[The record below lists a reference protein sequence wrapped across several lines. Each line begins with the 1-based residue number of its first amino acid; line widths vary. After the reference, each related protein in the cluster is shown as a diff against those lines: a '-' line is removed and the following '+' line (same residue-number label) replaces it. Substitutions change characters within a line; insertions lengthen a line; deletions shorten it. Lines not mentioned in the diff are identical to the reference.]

1 MPATLPAAGLD
12 GGWFG
17 WEADVRRKHMP
28 RRLVKFTFI
37 GAVLMLVLTACGGPD
52 EGGGSGGGGG
62 GAQGTGPITFVAGK
76 DTSGKYPAV
85 IKKWNAAHADQQV
98 KLLELPEA
106 ADAQRSAFVTNL
118 QAKSDTYDVMGID
131 VIWTAEFA
139 KSGWLLALDESQF
152 PVNEMLKPAV
162 DTGRFEGKL
171 WAVPYDTNGGL
182 LFYRKDI
189 LDKASKEAPK
199 TFDELKAD
207 CSLAQQ
213 NNMDCYGGQFAK
225 YEGLTVNFAEAVQA
239 AGGELMTDNG
249 TKAALGA
256 PAVQGLTFLADGF
269 KNGTM
274 PKPAITY
281 KEEESRRAFMSG
293 KLLFLR
299 NWPYVYGK
307 AAETDPSN
315 KVKGKVGIAPLPGFT
330 GPGSSS
336 LGGLNF
342 AISAFSKKQAT
353 AVEFV
358 KFATNQENAKE
369 MVGLTGNAPAWP
381 DLYNDSDLVKKFPFL
396 PTLKQ
401 GMDTAKPRPVTPY
414 YQEVTTAIQEDAYA
428 ALQGQ
433 KTPDQ
438 AINDL
443 TQKLNEIGAQG

>member
-1 MPATLPAAGLD
+1 
-12 GGWFG
+12 
-17 WEADVRRKHMP
+17 MP
-28 RRLVKFTFI
+28 RRLGKFGLI
-37 GAVLMLVLTACGGPD
+37 VAVVMLVLTACGGPD
-52 EGGGSGGGGG
+52 EGGGGGG

-85 IKKWNAAHADQQV
+85 IEKWNAAHADQKV
-98 KLLELPEA
+98 SMIELPEA
-106 ADAQRSAFVTNL
+106 ADAQRSQFVTNL
-118 QAKSDTYDVMGID
+118 QAKSDRYDVLGID

-139 KSGWLLALDESQF
+139 KSGWLLELDEGQF

-171 WAVPYDTNGGL
+171 WAIPYDTNGGL

-189 LDKASKEAPK
+189 LDKAGKEAPK
-199 TFDELKAD
+199 TFDELKAL
-207 CSLAQQ
+207 CPVAEQ
-213 NNMDCYGGQFAK
+213 NGMGCYAGQLSK

-256 PAVQGLTFLADGF
+256 QAVQGLSFLADGF
-269 KNGTM
+269 KNGTI
-274 PKPAITY
+274 PKPAITF
-281 KEEESRRAFMSG
+281 KEEEGRRAFMAG
-293 KLLFLR
+293 QLLFLR
-299 NWPYVYGK
+299 NWPYVYGL
-307 AAETDPSN
+307 ASESDPAN
-315 KVKGKVGIAPLPGFT
+315 KVKGKFDIAPLPGFT
-330 GPGSSS
+330 GAGSSS

-342 AISAFSKKQAT
+342 AVSAFSKKQQT
-353 AVEFV
+353 AVEFA

-381 DLYNDSDLVKKFPFL
+381 ALYDDAELVKKFPFL
-396 PTLKQ
+396 PTLKE
-401 GMDTAKPRPVTPY
+401 GMQTAKPRPVTPY

-438 AINDL
+438 AINDM
-443 TQKLNEIGAQG
+443 TTKLNEIGQQG

>member
-17 WEADVRRKHMP
+17 WEADVRREHMP

-52 EGGGSGGGGG
+52 EGGGGGGG

-85 IKKWNAAHADQQV
+85 IEKWNAAHADQKV
-98 KLLELPEA
+98 SMIELPEA
-106 ADAQRSAFVTNL
+106 ADAQRSQFVTNL
-118 QAKSDTYDVMGID
+118 QAKSDRYDVMGID

-139 KSGWLLALDESQF
+139 KSGWLLALDEGQF
-152 PVNEMLKPAV
+152 PVNDMLKPAV

-171 WAVPYDTNGGL
+171 WAIPYDTNGGL

-189 LDKASKEAPK
+189 LDKAGKEAPK

-213 NNMDCYGGQFAK
+213 NNMSCYAGQLSK

-256 PAVQGLTFLADGF
+256 QAIQGLSFLADGF
-269 KNGTM
+269 KQGYI
-274 PKPAITY
+274 PKEAITF
-281 KEEESRRAFMSG
+281 KEEESRRDFMSG

-299 NWPYVYGK
+299 NWPYVYGL
-307 AAETDPSN
+307 AAKSDPAN
-315 KVKGKVGIAPLPGFT
+315 KVMGKVGIAPLPGFT

-342 AISAFSKKQAT
+342 AVSAFSKKQQT
-353 AVEFV
+353 AVEFA
-358 KFATNQENAKE
+358 KFATNEENAKE

-381 DLYNDSDLVKKFPFL
+381 ALYDDQELVQKFPFL
-396 PTLKQ
+396 PTLKE
-401 GMDTAKPRPVTPY
+401 GMQTAKPRPVTPY
-414 YQEVTTAIQEDAYA
+414 YQEVTTAIQTDAYA

-438 AINDL
+438 AITDM
-443 TQKLNEIGAQG
+443 TTKLNEIGAQG

>member
-1 MPATLPAAGLD
+1 
-12 GGWFG
+12 
-17 WEADVRRKHMP
+17 MP
-28 RRLVKFTFI
+28 RRFVKFAFI

-52 EGGGSGGGGG
+52 EGGGGGGG

-85 IKKWNAAHADQQV
+85 IEKWNAAHPDQKVQ
-98 KLLELPEA
+98 LLELPEA

-118 QAKSDTYDVMGID
+118 QAKSDRYDVMGID

-139 KSGWLLALDESQF
+139 KSGWLLELDESQF

-171 WAVPYDTNGGL
+171 WAMPYDTNGGL

-189 LDKASKEAPK
+189 VDKAPA
-199 TFDELKAD
+199 TFDELEAS
-207 CSLAQQ
+207 CSLAKQ
-213 NNMDCYGGQFAK
+213 NNMDCYAGQFAK

-256 PAVQGLTFLADGF
+256 QAVQGLTFMADGF

-274 PKPAITY
+274 PKQAITY

-299 NWPYVYGK
+299 NWPYVYGL
-307 AAETDPSN
+307 AAESDPAN

-330 GPGSSS
+330 GAGSSS

-342 AISAFSKKQAT
+342 AVSAFSKKQQT

-414 YQEVTTAIQEDAYA
+414 YQEVTTAIQEDVYA

-433 KTPDQ
+433 KAPDQ

>member
-1 MPATLPAAGLD
+1 
-12 GGWFG
+12 
-17 WEADVRRKHMP
+17 MP
-28 RRLVKFTFI
+28 RRLGKFAFI

-52 EGGGSGGGGG
+52 EGGGGGG

-85 IKKWNAAHADQQV
+85 IEKWNTAHPDQKV
-98 KLLELPEA
+98 TLLELPAA

-118 QAKSDTYDVMGID
+118 QAKSDRYDVMGID

-171 WAVPYDTNGGL
+171 WAMPYDTNGGL

-189 LDKASKEAPK
+189 LDKAGKEAPK

-213 NNMDCYGGQFAK
+213 NSMDCYAGQFAK

-256 PAVQGLTFLADGF
+256 QAVQGLTFLADGF

-281 KEEESRRAFMSG
+281 MEEESRRAFMSG
-293 KLLFLR
+293 KLLFMR
-299 NWPYVYGK
+299 NWPYVYGLASK
-307 AAETDPSN
+307 ADPAN
-315 KVKGKVGIAPLPGFT
+315 KVKGKFDVVPLPGFT
-330 GPGSSS
+330 GAGSSS
-336 LGGLNF
+336 LGGLNL
-342 AISAFSKKQAT
+342 AVSAFSKKQKS
-353 AVEFV
+353 AVDFL
-358 KFATNQENAKE
+358 KFASTEDAMKNMSTLSAEP
-369 MVGLTGNAPAWP
+369 PAWTA
-381 DLYNDSDLVKKFPFL
+381 LYDDPDLVKQFPYL
-396 PTLKQ
+396 PVLKE
-401 GMDTAKPRPVTPY
+401 GLLAAKPRPVTPY

-433 KTPDQ
+433 KAPDQ

-443 TQKLNEIGAQG
+443 TQKLNQIASQGG

>member
-1 MPATLPAAGLD
+1 
-12 GGWFG
+12 
-17 WEADVRRKHMP
+17 MP
-28 RRLVKFTFI
+28 RRLGKFAFI

-52 EGGGSGGGGG
+52 EGGGGGGG
-62 GAQGTGPITFVAGK
+62 GAEGTGPITFVAGK

-85 IKKWNAAHADQQV
+85 IKKWNAAHPDQTV

-106 ADAQRSAFVTNL
+106 ADAQRSQFVTNL

-152 PVNEMLKPAV
+152 PVADMLKPAV
-162 DTGRFEGKL
+162 DTGRFEDKL
-171 WAVPYDTNGGL
+171 WAIPYDTNGGL

-189 LDKASKEAPK
+189 LDKAGKEPPK
-199 TFDELKAD
+199 TFDELTALCPVAK
-207 CSLAQQ
+207 Q
-213 NNMDCYGGQFAK
+213 NAMDCYAGQFAK

-256 PAVQGLTFLADGF
+256 PAIEGLTFLANGF
-269 KNGTM
+269 KDGEI

-293 KLLFLR
+293 KLMFLR
-299 NWPYVYGK
+299 NWPYVYGL
-307 AAETDPSN
+307 ASESDPAN
-315 KVKGKVGIAPLPGFT
+315 KVKGKFDIAPLPGFT
-330 GPGSSS
+330 GAGSSS

-342 AISAFSKKQAT
+342 AVSAFSKKQQT
-353 AVEFV
+353 AVEFT

-369 MVGLTGNAPAWP
+369 MVGLTSNAPAWTA
-381 DLYNDSDLVKKFPFL
+381 LYDDPDLVKKL
-396 PTLKQ
+396 PYLPVLKE
-401 GMDTAKPRPVTPY
+401 GLLAAKPRPVTPY

-433 KTPDQ
+433 KSPDQ
-438 AINDL
+438 AVNDM
-443 TQKLNEIGAQG
+443 TTKLNEIGQGG

>member
-1 MPATLPAAGLD
+1 
-12 GGWFG
+12 
-17 WEADVRRKHMP
+17 MP
-28 RRLVKFTFI
+28 RRFVKFTFI

-52 EGGGSGGGGG
+52 EGGGGGGGG

-76 DTSGKYPAV
+76 DTSGKYPKV
-85 IKKWNAAHADQQV
+85 IEKWNAAHPDQKVQ
-98 KLLELPEA
+98 LLELPEA

-118 QAKSDTYDVMGID
+118 QAKSDRYDVLGID

-139 KSGWLLALDESQF
+139 KSGWLLELDESQF
-152 PVNEMLKPAV
+152 PVGEMLKPAV

-171 WAVPYDTNGGL
+171 WAIPYNTNGGL

-189 LDKASKEAPK
+189 LDKAGKQPPK
-199 TFDELKAD
+199 TFDELKAL
-207 CSLAQQ
+207 CPVAQQ
-213 NNMDCYGGQFAK
+213 NNMDCYSGQFAK
-225 YEGLTVNFAEAVQA
+225 YEGLTVNFAEAVQS
-239 AGGELMTDNG
+239 AGGEIMTDNG

-281 KEEESRRAFMSG
+281 KEEESRRAFMAG

-299 NWPYVYGK
+299 NWPYVYGL
-307 AAETDPSN
+307 ASESDPAN
-315 KVKGKVGIAPLPGFT
+315 KIKGKFDVVPLPGFT

-342 AISAFSKKQAT
+342 AVSAFSKKQAT
-353 AVEFV
+353 AVEFT
-358 KFATNQENAKE
+358 KFATNQDNVKE
-369 MVGLTGNAPAWP
+369 MVGLTGDAPAWP
-381 DLYNDSDLVKKFPFL
+381 ALYDDPELVKKFGHL
-396 PTLKQ
+396 PVLKE
-401 GMDTAKPRPVTPY
+401 GMLAATPRPVTPY
-414 YQEVTTAIQEDAYA
+414 YQEVTTAIQEDVYA

-433 KTPDQ
+433 KAPDQ

-443 TQKLNEIGAQG
+443 TQKLNQIGSQG